1 VPVLLWLLGGVLA
14 AYAALLAV
22 MFVVMCQPPVWFG
35 RVMRHFPMRAMPFV
49 PFPPMWNVARRGSLR
64 VGDQAPDFELP
75 VLDRTRQ
82 IRLSAFRGDRPVV
95 LVFGSYT

>member
-1 VPVLLWLLGGVLA
+1 
-14 AYAALLAV
+14 
-22 MFVVMCQPPVWFG
+22 
-35 RVMRHFPMRAMPFV
+35 MRAMPLV

-75 VLDRTRQ
+75 ILDRSRQ
-82 IRLSAFRGDRPVV
+82 VRLSAFRGDRPVV